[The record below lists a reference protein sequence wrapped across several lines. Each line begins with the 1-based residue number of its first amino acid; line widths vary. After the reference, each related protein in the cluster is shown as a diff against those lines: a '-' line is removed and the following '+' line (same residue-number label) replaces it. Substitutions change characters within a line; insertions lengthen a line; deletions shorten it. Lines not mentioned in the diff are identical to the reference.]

1 MYCISVPAFAE
12 LPLTAAREKLIM
24 TKSIALLLCFL
35 STAAAW
41 AQSVNSP
48 AAGTSIAI
56 VQSAAMPTPAPVAPT
71 NPASAQSATTPVYEV
86 FAIRYAS
93 IPDFPVNALIA
104 GADPARKLSIAMT
117 IWVIRGNGRVI
128 LVDSGFYRPQFFKQF
143 KVDGFLKPSDA
154 VAQSGITPA
163 IKAEDVTDVVITH
176 MHWDHADG
184 MDLFPNARIWLQKD
198 EYTYYTGE
206 AWQQPRTHGGID
218 PDDVLAAV
226 KLNLA
231 GRVRLV
237 NGDAQE
243 IFPGITCYTGGKHT
257 FQSQYVGVNTR
268 AGTVI
273 LASDNMYLYENLEK
287 HAPIAQ
293 TLDAASNLRAQDRM
307 KQLAASP
314 RLIVPGHDPAVF
326 EKFPKVSER
335 AVRIE

>member
-1 MYCISVPAFAE
+1 MVLLCLSVLAAGAQ
-12 LPLTAAREKLIM
+12 TAA
-24 TKSIALLLCFL
+24 TP
-35 STAAAW
+35 
-41 AQSVNSP
+41 P
-48 AAGTSIAI
+48 AAR
-56 VQSAAMPTPAPVAPT
+56 
-71 NPASAQSATTPVYEV
+71 PVYEV

-93 IPDFPVNALIA
+93 IPDFPVNALVA
-104 GADPARKLSIAMT
+104 GADAQRKLSIAMT
-117 IWVIRGNGRVI
+117 IWLIRGNGRNI

-143 KVDGFLKPSDA
+143 KVEGFLKPSDA

-163 IKAEDVTDVVITH
+163 LAPEDITDVVITH

-184 MDLFPNARIWLQKD
+184 MDLFPRARIWLQKD

-206 AWQQPRTHGGID
+206 AWQQPRTHGGIG
-218 PDDVLAAV
+218 PDDVLAVV

-231 GRVRLV
+231 GRVSLV

-243 IFPGITCYTGGKHT
+243 ILPGITCYIGGKHT
-257 FQSQYVGVNTR
+257 FQSQFVGVNTK
-268 AGTVI
+268 AGTVV

-307 KQLAASP
+307 KQLAAAP

-335 AVRIE
+335 TVRIE

>member
-1 MYCISVPAFAE
+1 MIAKSVALVVFS
-12 LPLTAAREKLIM
+12 L
-24 TKSIALLLCFL
+24 SIFSAC
-35 STAAAW
+35 
-41 AQSVNSP
+41 AQN
-48 AAGTSIAI
+48 G
-56 VQSAAMPTPAPVAPT
+56 SA
-71 NPASAQSATTPVYEV
+71 SATTGATSSANAPGAAASSPVYEV

-104 GADPARKLSIAMT
+104 GADPQRKFSIAMT
-117 IWVIRGNGRVI
+117 IWLIRGNGRVI

-143 KVDGFLKPSDA
+143 KVDGFIKTSDA
-154 VAQSGITPA
+154 VAQSGIMPA
-163 IKAEDVTDVVITH
+163 LTAEDVTDVVITH

-184 MDLFPNARIWLQKD
+184 MDLFPRARIWLQKD

-231 GRVRLV
+231 GRITLV

-257 FQSQYVGVNTR
+257 FQSQFVGVNTK

-287 HAPIAQ
+287 HVPIAQ
-293 TLDAASNLRAQDRM
+293 TLDSASNLRAQDRM

-326 EKFPKVSER
+326 EKFPRVSER

>member
-1 MYCISVPAFAE
+1 MIHPPKSLVVILFWYLALAAGWSQ
-12 LPLTAAREKLIM
+12 TAAPKTEAK
-24 TKSIALLLCFL
+24 
-35 STAAAW
+35 
-41 AQSVNSP
+41 
-48 AAGTSIAI
+48 
-56 VQSAAMPTPAPVAPT
+56 
-71 NPASAQSATTPVYEV
+71 PVYEV

-104 GADPARKLSIAMT
+104 GADPSRKLSIAMT
-117 IWVIRGNGRVI
+117 VWLVRGNGRSI
-128 LVDSGFYRPQFFKQF
+128 LVDSGFYRPQFFKSF
-143 KVDGFLKPSDA
+143 KVDDFMKPSDA
-154 VAQSGITPA
+154 VAQAGVKPEEITDL
-163 IKAEDVTDVVITH
+163 IITH

-231 GRVRLV
+231 GRLSMV

-243 IFPGITCYTGGKHT
+243 ILPGVTVYTGGKHT
-257 FQSQYVGVNTR
+257 FQSQYVAVNTR
-268 AGTVI
+268 AGTVV

-287 HAPIAQ
+287 HVPIAQ

-335 AVRIE
+335 VVKIE